1 MFNIYMNEHCLV
13 LVLLHGGFGGIE
25 YGSLAQLV
33 KFSIKRNFSS
43 KKELLAKFGI

>member
-1 MFNIYMNEHCLV
+1 MNEHR

-33 KFSIKRNFSS
+33 KMLI
-43 KKELLAKFGI
+43 